1 MLMPPTSEPYRCNLD
16 NVDWANSILVLGC
29 SHTWGFGLEPE
40 ETYCY
45 QLEKLLKKPVIN
57 LGMPGTGI
65 DYTVNNLLRLNV
77 SVLQPF
83 KVIVQYSDSSR
94 FFYWHDFDK
103 ITNYTPE
110 TVPSDI
116 GRYLMSK
123 PHSQQTAQF
132 YRQIIHALCPDVV
145 EFTFTIDDSI
155 ELNIPQAPVD
165 DRCDRAKDST
175 HFGPLT
181 NIEIAKWLSRL
192 IHN

>member
-1 MLMPPTSEPYRCNLD
+1 MLMPPTSEQYRCDINS
-16 NVDWANSILVLGC
+16 VDWTNSVLVLGC
-29 SHTWGFGLEPE
+29 SHTWGTGLDLHQ
-40 ETYCY
+40 TYCY
-45 QLEKLLKKPVIN
+45 QLEKLLKRPVIN

-94 FFYWHDFDK
+94 FFYWHDFNK

-123 PHSQQTAQF
+123 PHSLQTARF
-132 YRQIIHALCPDVV
+132 YQQVIHTLCPDAI

-155 ELNIPQAPVD
+155 ELDIPQAPVD
-165 DRCDRAKDST
+165 EYCDRARDGD
-175 HFGPLT
+175 HFGPQT
-181 NIEIAKWLSRL
+181 NIAIAQWLSRL
-192 IHN
+192 IHC